1 MCWYS
6 AERTQVLQAEAGQ
19 RIVTRRMH
27 GSTNWMI
34 RECDA
39 TALQPTAVCLLDG
52 TEVMLRPSEDEQAQL
67 NVSSEPRV
75 VFRMLTHPKRD
86 VLVLPNGR
94 ELAIDSLPAG
104 MVLDVLV
111 VPGSEKLSAV
121 LKAQQTK
128 TADVPLDISDETDAE
143 PALVDRVRR
152 FFF

>member
-6 AERTQVLQAEAGQ
+6 VEHTKVLQAEAGQ

-27 GSTNWMI
+27 LSANWMV

-39 TALQPTAVCLLDG
+39 AAPHPTAVCLLDG

-67 NVSSEPRV
+67 NVSPDPRA
-75 VFRMLTHPKRD
+75 VFRMLKHPKRD
-86 VLVLPNGR
+86 VLVLPDGR

-111 VPGSEKLSAV
+111 VPGSEKLSGV
-121 LKAQQTK
+121 LKDQQTK
-128 TADVPLDISDETDAE
+128 TPGLPLDTSDETDAE
-143 PALVDRVRR
+143 PALARVRR